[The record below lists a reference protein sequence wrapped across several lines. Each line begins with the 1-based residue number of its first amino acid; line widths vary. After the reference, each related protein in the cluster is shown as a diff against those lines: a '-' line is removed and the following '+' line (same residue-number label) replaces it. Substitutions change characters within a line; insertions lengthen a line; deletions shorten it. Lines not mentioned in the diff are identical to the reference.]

1 MGIFLQSCHID
12 CTVAIHHLFFLPF
25 YAYYGRFCAKERTL
39 VPGGYANFPSLMP
52 LVSRHVRLGRSLSML
67 VFLGYAR
74 CMQHERNPAPPGYGT
89 NGPEAQAHPMYH
101 AACKVEYQPLNRS
114 YSQLMYCFLF
124 ESRVCESTFLEI
136 CFFKNCP
143 EHNICGTFLKKRQK
157 RTLSKVGF
165 DQKLR

>member
-12 CTVAIHHLFFLPF
+12 CTVAIHHLFFCRSCLLWSVL
-25 YAYYGRFCAKERTL
+25 RER
-39 VPGGYANFPSLMP
+39 ANSRARRLCQFSIAMP